1 MEWQK
6 YLKAYYLKQQILFP
20 MKEFNYKIICDNN
33 KKSITVKKQLLNSLK
48 NNFSNTADLIIV
60 IGGDGFMLRTLKKYN
75 GKGVAFYGINT
86 GNYGFL
92 LNKFSK
98 KNIQKKIANAKMVS
112 INPLSMIVK
121 NNKGIVKKFYAI
133 NEVYILRQSKQAS
146 YLSVIVNKKTL
157 IKKLISDGI
166 IISTPAGSTA
176 YNMSVHG
183 PILNLDSKKISIVPI
198 SPFRPRRWKGKIL
211 SENSKIRIKN
221 LSLKKRPIIAVADNH
236 EVKNIKKIIVK
247 IEKKISF
254 KLLFDKDKSLQN
266 KIKLEQLR
274 KET

>member
-1 MEWQK
+1 
-6 YLKAYYLKQQILFP
+6 
-20 MKEFNYKIICDNN
+20 MKEFNYKIICDSN
-33 KKSITVKKQLLNSLK
+33 KKSLTVKKKLLNSLK

-75 GKGVAFYGINT
+75 GKGVVFYGINT

-266 KIKLEQLR
+266 KIKLEQVR